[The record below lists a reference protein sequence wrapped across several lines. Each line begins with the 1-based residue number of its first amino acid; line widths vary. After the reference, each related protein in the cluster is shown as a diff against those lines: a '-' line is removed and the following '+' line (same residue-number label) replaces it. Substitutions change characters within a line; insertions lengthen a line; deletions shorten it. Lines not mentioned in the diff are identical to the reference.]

1 MQEASTLLH
10 KQSLLVLFSVSQQIY
25 PLEFAIICNNAEEN
39 TCSIDELY
47 DAVYSKII
55 MSDIAS

>member
-25 PLEFAIICNNAEEN
+25 PLECAIICNNAEEN

-47 DAVYSKII
+47 DAVYREISCLT
-55 MSDIAS
+55 